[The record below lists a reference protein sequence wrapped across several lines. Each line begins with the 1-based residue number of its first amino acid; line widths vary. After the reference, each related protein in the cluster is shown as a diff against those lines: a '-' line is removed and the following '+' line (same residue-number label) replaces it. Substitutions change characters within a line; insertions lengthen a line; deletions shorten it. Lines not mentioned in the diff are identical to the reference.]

1 MIEEQLFRAPS
12 DTMATGQPTNPV
24 TVSSISCSFT
34 EVEENVIYYTSG
46 CVIKKLLHQYK
57 KHSGETTED
66 LKYGLS
72 SFVVLA
78 SFFNSSISLP
88 TDAKHL

>member
-24 TVSSISCSFT
+24 TVSSISHSFT

-46 CVIKKLLHQYK
+46 CAIKKLLHQYK

-66 LKYGLS
+66 LV
-72 SFVVLA
+72 SFKVWPFFFCSI
-78 SFFNSSISLP
+78 SFFL
-88 TDAKHL
+88 